1 MVPFMANI
9 TIFPAAI
16 SILTSR
22 LDGTLPTYATSE
34 ELKRKLFVLDCQNI
48 WTGIQVALIFLIKL
62 EVVLISSKFDTF
74 LLAPC
79 LMELPMD
86 SPYVMPQYKNIK
98 AMYLS

>member
-48 WTGIQVALIFLIKL
+48 
-62 EVVLISSKFDTF
+62 
-74 LLAPC
+74 
-79 LMELPMD
+79 
-86 SPYVMPQYKNIK
+86 
-98 AMYLS
+98 